1 MIPFRCRQQRD
12 TAWMLRGV
20 RMTLSPRHLDFD
32 AVTREVFEAD
42 QRGGRYLTLVR
53 LAEIESFVE
62 THRT

>member
-1 MIPFRCRQQRD
+1 
-12 TAWMLRGV
+12 MLRGV